1 MIPLSKEPLLFW
13 LAHHPAPGNMTLK
26 KRVLGLLLVVPL
38 AALAGVVQQ
47 YRDPETGLLSWKAQE
62 PGFSLQLI
70 QLLPDYVAA
79 VFGSRGLGP
88 AVIDSLKAY
97 CVFGTIVSNES
108 GQQLSY
114 RVADWRYVT
123 PDGREHPVKTKTQWL
138 EEWESKGV
146 NYRWLMLPDDQT
158 FEEGDWSQGFTG
170 IPLAPESS
178 FNLVYSWGYQ
188 GETHQGKIEG
198 VRCAPAKL
206 PDL

>member
-1 MIPLSKEPLLFW
+1 MSLNRKI
-13 LAHHPAPGNMTLK
+13 
-26 KRVLGLLLVVPL
+26 LGLLLVAPF
-38 AALAGVVQQ
+38 AARAGGVQQ
-47 YRDPETGLLSWKAQE
+47 YRDPGTGLLSWQAQE

-79 VFGSRGLGP
+79 VFGSKGLSP
-88 AVIDSLKAY
+88 AVVDSVKAY

-108 GQQLSY
+108 DQQVAY

-138 EEWESKGV
+138 REWKEMGAS
-146 NYRWLMLPDDQT
+146 YRWLMLPDDQT
-158 FEEGDWSQGFTG
+158 FEEGDWSQGFTTVLL
-170 IPLAPESS
+170 PPESS
-178 FNLVYSWGYQ
+178 FNLLYSWRYR
-188 GETHQGKIEG
+188 GERRQGKIEG